1 MTRVEHLA
9 IVGTGLIGASIGLA
23 ARRASVATVT
33 GWDPDPSALER
44 AVAREALTQARPTLV
59 EAVAGAD
66 LAVVA
71 APVAQ
76 LVAQVVGTLAASES
90 GCTVT
95 DVGSTKSAICDA
107 VNDRDRFIGGHPMAG
122 SEARGP
128 EHATAGLF
136 NGATWFLTPVDE
148 TRPERYKLLHAFVS
162 RLGAVPVAIAP
173 PAHDRLVAL
182 TSHLPH
188 ALANQLLNQAGVS
201 RIDGHE
207 PLAAAA
213 GSLRDMTRVAGANPQ
228 IWVDI
233 FLENADALTEM
244 LGQHRKGLEELES
257 ALSRGDGEFI
267 ARWIGEASDHRRRL
281 LEEAYPDAGAIH
293 RLEVHV
299 PDRPGV
305 FAAITQALASEAIN
319 IEDIEVH
326 HLSPERGGTL
336 DLLVGEADVERAAA
350 LIEAQ
355 GYGVIASP
363 VVPRSEASDGDR
375 G

>member
-1 MTRVEHLA
+1 MARVEHLA
-9 IVGTGLIGASIGLA
+9 IVGTGLIGASVGLA
-23 ARRASVATVT
+23 AQRAGVGAVT
-33 GWDPDPSALER
+33 GWDPDGDALARALE
-44 AVAREALTQARPTLV
+44 REALTQAAPTLA

-66 LAVVA
+66 LALVA

-76 LVAQVVGTLAASES
+76 LAPQVVTTLGVS
-90 GCTVT
+90 GSDCTVT
-95 DVGSTKSAICDA
+95 DVGSTKSAICEA
-107 VNDRDRFIGGHPMAG
+107 LSDRDRFIGGHPMAG

-128 EHATAGLF
+128 EHATADLF
-136 NGATWFLTPVDE
+136 SGATWFLTPVDE
-148 TRPERYKLLHAFVS
+148 TRPERYQPLHAFVS
-162 RLGAVPVAIAP
+162 GLGAVPVAIAP

-188 ALANQLLNQAGVS
+188 ALANQLLNQAGIS

-213 GSLRDMTRVAGANPQ
+213 GSLRDMTRVSGANPA

-233 FLENADALTEM
+233 FLENAAALTEV

-257 ALSRGDGEFI
+257 ALERGDAEFI

-281 LEEAYPDAGAIH
+281 LDQAYPDAGALH

-299 PDRPGV
+299 SDRPGV
-305 FAAITQALASEAIN
+305 FAAITQALAAEGIN

-336 DLLVGEADVERAAA
+336 DLLVGEADVERAAN
-350 LIEAQ
+350 LLEAQ

-363 VVPRSEASDGDR
+363 VVVQSGSE
-375 G
+375 

>member
-1 MTRVEHLA
+1 MTRVKHLA
-9 IVGTGLIGASIGLA
+9 VVGTGLIGASVGLA
-23 ARRASVATVT
+23 AQRAGVNVVT
-33 GWDPDPSALER
+33 GWDPDSDARDQALER
-44 AVAREALTQARPTLV
+44 GAITGVSSSLADAVD
-59 EAVAGAD
+59 GAD
-66 LAVVA
+66 LALVA

-76 LVAQVVGTLAASES
+76 LVTQVSTTLELSASS
-90 GCTVT
+90 CTVT

-107 VNDRDRFIGGHPMAG
+107 VGERERYIGGHPMAG

-128 EHATAGLF
+128 QHATGELF

-162 RLGAVPVAIAP
+162 GLGAVPVAIAP
-173 PAHDRLVAL
+173 AAHDRLVAL

-188 ALANQLLNQAGVS
+188 ALANQLLNQAGLA

-213 GSLRDMTRVAGANPQ
+213 GSLRDMTRVAGANAR

-244 LGQHRKGLEELES
+244 LGQHRRGLEDLEA
-257 ALSRGDGEFI
+257 ALQRRDGEFI
-267 ARWIGEASDHRRRL
+267 ARWIGQASDHRRRL
-281 LEEAYPDAGAIH
+281 LEEAYPDAGQLH

-299 PDRPGV
+299 SDRPGV
-305 FAAITQALASEAIN
+305 FAAITQALASEGIN
-319 IEDIEVH
+319 IEDFEVH

-336 DLLVGEADVERAAA
+336 DLLVGETDAERAAR
-350 LIEAQ
+350 LLEEH
-355 GYGVIASP
+355 GYAVIVAP
-363 VVPRSEASDGDR
+363 VVADDALE
-375 G
+375 